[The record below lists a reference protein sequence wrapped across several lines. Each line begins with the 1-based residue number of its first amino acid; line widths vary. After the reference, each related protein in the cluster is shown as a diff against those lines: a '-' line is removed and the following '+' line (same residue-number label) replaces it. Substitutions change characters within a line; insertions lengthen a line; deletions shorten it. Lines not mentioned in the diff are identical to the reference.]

1 LQAQAQAAAGEAVIA
16 VDTSVWIDFFRGR
29 TPVVEKL
36 AALLDR
42 DQVTLPVP
50 VRIEILSGARK
61 AEGPRLGRLLSAL
74 PVLYPTDD
82 LWRRM
87 EGWVT
92 AGSAAGQRFGVGD
105 LLIAALAVE
114 HGCTLWSLDRDFA
127 RMARLGMVALA
138 EM

>member
-1 LQAQAQAAAGEAVIA
+1 MQAQAQAAAGEAVIA

-50 VRIEILSGARK
+50 VKIEILSGARK
-61 AEGPRLGRLLSAL
+61 PEGPRLRRLLSAL
-74 PVLYPTDD
+74 PVLYPPDD

-87 EGWVT
+87 EMT

-114 HGCTLWSLDRDFA
+114 HGCTLWSLDCDFA
-127 RMARLGMVALA
+127 RMARLGMVTLA